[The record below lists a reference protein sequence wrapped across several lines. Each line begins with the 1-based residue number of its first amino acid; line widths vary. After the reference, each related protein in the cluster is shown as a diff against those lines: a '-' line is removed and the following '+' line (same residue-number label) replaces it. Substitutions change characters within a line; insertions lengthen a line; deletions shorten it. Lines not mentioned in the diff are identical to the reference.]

1 MLDRIAAF
9 EPVTYIIFVVKY
21 FCIFQEFI
29 FIYLL
34 AYKLFI
40 ITIII
45 ITMIIIVKTSVRQKL
60 RAATDLVT

>member
-1 MLDRIAAF
+1 MDRIAAF
-9 EPVTYIIFVVKY
+9 EPITCIIFVVKY

-34 AYKLFI
+34 VYKLFI

-45 ITMIIIVKTSVRQKL
+45 TMIIIVKASVRQKL
-60 RAATDLVT
+60 RAITDLLT